1 MTGASISRLAD
12 ASRTNLGRVEPLG
25 ALGLDSASFELSGAS
40 VFKTRDFWCVDF
52 LSSRRYATSIFDFMT
67 AWYTDFL
74 SSTLCSTSAFNF
86 VAQICSPL
94 PVVATVGQ
102 DPTVKI

>member
-40 VFKTRDFWCVDF
+40 VF
-52 LSSRRYATSIFDFMT
+52 LMISRIFGASI
-67 AWYTDFL
+67 
-74 SSTLCSTSAFNF
+74 S
-86 VAQICSPL
+86 
-94 PVVATVGQ
+94 
-102 DPTVKI
+102 